1 MTTQDNIQKAL
12 KAIEEELKVR
22 VAELQASGKILEAQR
37 LMTRTRYDM
46 QMLSE
51 VGYCSGIENYSRH
64 LDGRNPGE
72 PPGTLLDFFPEDFI
86 VVIDESH
93 ITIPQIRGMYN
104 GDISRKKTLVEH
116 GFRLPSC
123 LDNRPLRWEEFEDYM
138 KQAIFV
144 SATPGDFELSVSK
157 QIVELLVRPTG
168 ILDPKVEVIPAR
180 NQLDDLLY
188 RLKESVKSN
197 QRVLVNT
204 LTKRSAEDL
213 AEYLAGVGYKV
224 KYIHS
229 ELDAFERAELLRDLR
244 IGNIDILVGVN
255 LLREGLDLPEVSLVA
270 ILDADREGFLRS
282 SRSIIQMIGRAARHA
297 AGTVVLYADEVTE
310 SIALAA
316 RETKRRRKVQED
328 FNRKHGIVPKS
339 IVKPVVHLLPEELL
353 DKTIDESDKT
363 LLPRSSEIS
372 LDELERMMWDAVSK
386 LNFEEAAK
394 LRDLI
399 SEIKGGKITRGTI
412 HNRKRGKT
420 A

>member
-1 MTTQDNIQKAL
+1 M
-12 KAIEEELKVR
+12 
-22 VAELQASGKILEAQR
+22 
-37 LMTRTRYDM
+37 
-46 QMLSE
+46 
-51 VGYCSGIENYSRH
+51 
-64 LDGRNPGE
+64 
-72 PPGTLLDFFPEDFI
+72 
-86 VVIDESH
+86 
-93 ITIPQIRGMYN
+93 
-104 GDISRKKTLVEH
+104 
-116 GFRLPSC
+116 
-123 LDNRPLRWEEFEDYM
+123 
-138 KQAIFV
+138 
-144 SATPGDFELSVSK
+144 
-157 QIVELLVRPTG
+157 
-168 ILDPKVEVIPAR
+168 IPAR

-316 RETKRRRKVQED
+316 RKPRGGEKCKRTLTA
-328 FNRKHGIVPKS
+328 S
-339 IVKPVVHLLPEELL
+339 
-353 DKTIDESDKT
+353 TESFLK
-363 LLPRSSEIS
+363 
-372 LDELERMMWDAVSK
+372 A
-386 LNFEEAAK
+386 
-394 LRDLI
+394 
-399 SEIKGGKITRGTI
+399 
-412 HNRKRGKT
+412 
-420 A
+420 